1 VPDDAAVDDS
11 KEVEGGDAKDD
22 EEKVSDLV
30 TSPRQRQHSSSISQ
44 QSKMRSSSFRST
56 SGPLSP
62 RDFPPEENTAPD
74 IYLKQTVRIEE
85 LEKENKRLAKEA
97 SDGERRWKKA
107 EEELEDLREAEEAE
121 RESGAKAKDTSATT
135 GLSGQLEKLVR
146 LVFSLILVVTLTAS
160 LEKRNCCTPAP
171 ELSTPSPG
179 FAYLS
184 SRLVPIHVANSA
196 SKYRGRP
203 AVEELYN

>member
-1 VPDDAAVDDS
+1 MPDDAAAEGS
-11 KEVEGGDAKDD
+11 KEAEGGDAEDE
-22 EEKVSDLV
+22 EEKVSDLA
-30 TSPRQRQHSSSISQ
+30 TSPRQRQHSISQ

-74 IYLKQTVRIEE
+74 IYLKQTIRIEE

-135 GLSGQLEKLVR
+135 ASSGQLEKLVC
-146 LVFSLILVVTLTAS
+146 LPSLQSWILAMALTATP
-160 LEKRNCCTPAP
+160 EKRNCCVAAP
-171 ELSTPSPG
+171 EHPTPSPG
-179 FAYLS
+179 FAHLS
-184 SRLVPIHVANSA
+184 SWLVPIHVGDRAT
-196 SKYRGRP
+196 KYRCCP
-203 AVEELYN
+203 AIEKLYN